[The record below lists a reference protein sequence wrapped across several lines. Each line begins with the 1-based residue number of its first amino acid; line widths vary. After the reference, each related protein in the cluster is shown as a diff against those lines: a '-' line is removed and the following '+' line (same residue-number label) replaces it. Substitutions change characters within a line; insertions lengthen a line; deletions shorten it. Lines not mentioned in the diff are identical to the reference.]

1 MDISPKI
8 TSKSILLVDD
18 SISIRHTIKAS
29 LRAQG
34 FSHFLEASDGEKA
47 LKTTKLK
54 RVDLIVCDW
63 MMPNMS
69 GLELFSALK
78 NEEKSK
84 NIPFILLTGND
95 QKENVTEAVKAGIKH
110 YVVKPFNPYKLF
122 EKIVELLQ
130 QQLDEKKEEDSSK

>member
-1 MDISPKI
+1 LDLSPKL
-8 TSKSILLVDD
+8 TKKTILLVDD

-34 FSHFLEASDGEKA
+34 FSNFLEAPDGDKA

-54 RVDLIVCDW
+54 QVDLIVCDW

-78 NEEKSK
+78 AEEKTK
-84 NIPFILLTGND
+84 NTPFILLTGND

-122 EKIVELLQ
+122 EKIVELLEQ
-130 QQLDEKKEEDSSK
+130 QDKTKEDSSN